1 MKRFAHIL
9 LVLMVA
15 LASKAQSCQFLF
27 MGIPLEGNISTF
39 NLEMLKK
46 DFTLGNS
53 GQNNGTN
60 IYKGAFEGDSAYVF
74 VLYEPQ
80 TDFVYRAAA
89 QISRPS
95 KELILEKYK
104 ELRDNIERKYVHGEG
119 VKVLETKKEKFDS
132 LMHGR
137 AKNPY
142 NWKTVARQNGYETTT
157 FMIPD
162 RTGTVLGDITLFINE
177 SPSRDSLTTDYN
189 LFVQHTVWK
198 NK

>member
-1 MKRFAHIL
+1 MKQFAHIL

-15 LASKAQSCQFLF
+15 LASKAQSSQFQF
-27 MGIPLEGNISTF
+27 MGIPLEGDISTF
-39 NLEMLKK
+39 NVKMLKN
-46 DFTLGNS
+46 DFTLGNP

-80 TDFVYRAAA
+80 TDFVYRAVA

-104 ELRDNIERKYVHGEG
+104 ALRDDIEQKYVHGEG
-119 VKVLETKKEKFDS
+119 VRVLETKKEKFDS

-137 AKNPY
+137 GQEPL
-142 NWKTVARQNGYETTT
+142 QLE
-157 FMIPD
+157 D
-162 RTGTVLGDITLFINE
+162 RRSAERL
-177 SPSRDSLTTDYN
+177 
-189 LFVQHTVWK
+189 
-198 NK
+198 

>member
-1 MKRFAHIL
+1 MGGRGTFAAGKN
-9 LVLMVA
+9 VA
-15 LASKAQSCQFLF
+15 Y
-27 MGIPLEGNISTF
+27 T
-39 NLEMLKK
+39 
-46 DFTLGNS
+46 
-53 GQNNGTN
+53 
-60 IYKGAFEGDSAYVF
+60 
-74 VLYEPQ
+74 YE
-80 TDFVYRAAA
+80 TVGK
-89 QISRPS
+89 I
-95 KELILEKYK
+95 
-104 ELRDNIERKYVHGEG
+104 EG

>member
-1 MKRFAHIL
+1 MKQFAHIL

-15 LASKAQSCQFLF
+15 LASKAQSSQFLF
-27 MGIPLEGNISTF
+27 MGIPLEGDISTF
-39 NLEMLKK
+39 NLEMLKNN
-46 DFTLGNS
+46 FILGNP

-80 TDFVYRAAA
+80 TDFVYRAVA
-89 QISRPS
+89 QISCPS
-95 KELILEKYK
+95 KELIFEKYK
-104 ELRDNIERKYVHGEG
+104 ALRDDIEQKYVHGEG

-137 AKNPY
+137 AKTPY
-142 NWKTVARQNGYETTT
+142 NWKTVTRQNGYEIIT

-162 RTGTVLGDITLFINE
+162 RTGTV
-177 SPSRDSLTTDYN
+177 
-189 LFVQHTVWK
+189 FVVANGLMRFMLNGK
-198 NK
+198 